1 MGGKFYIVNGLKKWI
16 TEGMYADYFVTA
28 VRTGDHTAKGLSM
41 MLIERGPGVETRQIK
56 TTYSTCCGTAL
67 VVFHNVKVPV
77 ENLFGKEG
85 DGFKMVMYNFN
96 HERWIITQSLVG
108 QARAALT
115 DTFMWSKQRSIFGKL
130 LIDQPVIRNKLAD
143 SAAALEAL
151 QTHMDAVTY
160 DMCKTKGGAVGQ
172 RLAGPIALLKYNAT
186 RTCWRI
192 ADNCVQVMGGR
203 GITRTGMGAKVEG
216 FKNFCKYAAVYGGSE
231 EIMADLAMKQ
241 ALKGYPVQAKL

>member
-1 MGGKFYIVNGLKKWI
+1 VLRYR
-16 TEGMYADYFVTA
+16 FV
-28 VRTGDHTAKGLSM
+28 VL
-41 MLIERGPGVETRQIK
+41 
-56 TTYSTCCGTAL
+56 
-67 VVFHNVKVPV
+67 HNVKVPV

-85 DGFKMVMYNFN
+85 DGFKQIMYNFN
-96 HERWIITQSLVG
+96 HERWMIVQSLTG

-143 SAAALEAL
+143 AAASLESL

-186 RTCWRI
+186 RTCWKI

-241 ALKGYPVQAKL
+241 ALKSYPAAAKL